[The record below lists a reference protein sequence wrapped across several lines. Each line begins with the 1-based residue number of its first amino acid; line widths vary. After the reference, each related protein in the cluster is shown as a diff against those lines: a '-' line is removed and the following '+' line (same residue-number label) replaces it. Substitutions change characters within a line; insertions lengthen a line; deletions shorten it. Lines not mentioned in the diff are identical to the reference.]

1 MTCYNSFRNLL
12 RQLFHLKENLSQFNL
27 QLEELEIGKIHQ
39 MNVSEDEDKIHQAFL
54 NAVRT
59 PEIMAQ
65 DQWCQ

>member
-1 MTCYNSFRNLL
+1 MTCHNSFRNLL

-54 NAVRT
+54 RAVRT
-59 PEIMAQ
+59 PEIMA
-65 DQWCQ
+65 

>member
-27 QLEELEIGKIHQ
+27 QLEELEIE

-54 NAVRT
+54 RAVRT
-59 PEIMAQ
+59 PEIMA
-65 DQWCQ
+65 